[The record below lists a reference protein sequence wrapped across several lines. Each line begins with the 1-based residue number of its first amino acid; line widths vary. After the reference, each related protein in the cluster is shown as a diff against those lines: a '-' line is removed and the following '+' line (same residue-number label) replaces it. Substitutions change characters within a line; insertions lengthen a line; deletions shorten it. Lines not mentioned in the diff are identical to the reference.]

1 MYERSFVPCY
11 PEAGCGRRIC
21 RAAQRLECRQ
31 QGSSPKFTNH
41 GERAT
46 LAAIMYETSGEILRP
61 KEGLRMTG
69 QSFAIH
75 TRATSVGSTFGFDS
89 PPCPPCLRGEFGR
102 PCSVVKFAFRSFAGL
117 TLLSTKL

>member
-46 LAAIMYETSGEILRP
+46 LAAIMYETSREILRP

-69 QSFAIH
+69 QSFALLIH
-75 TRATSVGSTFGFDS
+75 ALHQSD
-89 PPCPPCLRGEFGR
+89 PPL
-102 PCSVVKFAFRSFAGL
+102 AL
-117 TLLSTKL
+117 TLLRVLRASVVNSAVRAPW